1 MTSSTALAV
10 FGSVDETSNTV
21 SAADLSTAVLN
32 LFPWESLFVVDLLKK
47 TKYYTLC
54 ECKLCVVLVRSS

>member
-10 FGSVDETSNTV
+10 FGSVDEISNIV

-32 LFPWESLFVVDLLKK
+32 LIFFHGKVFLLVTFSFYKAA
-47 TKYYTLC
+47 
-54 ECKLCVVLVRSS
+54 